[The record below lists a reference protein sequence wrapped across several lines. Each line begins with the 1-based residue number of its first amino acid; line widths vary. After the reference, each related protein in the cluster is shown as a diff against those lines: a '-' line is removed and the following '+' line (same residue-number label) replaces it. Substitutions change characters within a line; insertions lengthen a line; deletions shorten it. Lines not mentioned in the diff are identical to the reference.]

1 MLSKCGVR
9 KKGRS
14 GKAGGV
20 AKRHSQSES
29 ASTEFSRG
37 ENAITPIAWGTVA
50 VDRGSISI

>member
-9 KKGRS
+9 KKERS

-29 ASTEFSRG
+29 ASTELSRG